1 MKKIVRIYVDLDG
14 VLRDYWGK
22 FRELQNDFIRLPQT
36 TYGFYTSLV
45 PIDGAIEAFKW
56 LWHHF
61 DVFIL
66 TRPSY
71 QNPMCYTEKRVW
83 VENHLGIEAAKNLII
98 SYDKTLFIGDCLI
111 DDTQCDGFQ
120 GEMILFGSDKFINWK
135 IVITHLSQK
144 YL

>member
-14 VLRDYWGK
+14 VLCDYWGK

-36 TYGFYTSLV
+36 TYGFYTSLS
-45 PIDGAIEAFKW
+45 PILYAIDAFKW
-56 LWHHF
+56 LWEHF
-61 DVFIL
+61 EVFIL

-120 GEMILFGSDKFINWK
+120 GEMILFGSDKFNNWTK
-135 IVITHLSQK
+135 VITHLSQK